1 MESNMSFITRR
12 RFVKQTAF
20 VAGALYARPMKSLAE
35 TRSIFG
41 GQKDSAAPLDAAA
54 IRKLASN
61 DHWPCDHTGWAGY
74 ESARLVG
81 NRAYDRHP
89 ALIVLCAGAADVTR
103 TLDFA
108 QSQSLP
114 IAIHCP
120 APVETPRALFT
131 IS

>member
-1 MESNMSFITRR
+1 MNRR
-12 RFVKQTAF
+12 AW
-20 VAGALYARPMKSLAE
+20 
-35 TRSIFG
+35 
-41 GQKDSAAPLDAAA
+41 SA
-54 IRKLASN
+54 IE
-61 DHWPCDHTGWAGY
+61 HMT
-74 ESARLVG
+74 
-81 NRAYDRHP
+81 P